1 MKVKFCFQDCEQLQL
16 PMSSWNVWNRLEIM
30 LDNPTTTT
38 QLQCCHYCYCYVFVV
53 GWSNNSNTTT
63 TLSLLLK
70 LCCCCWIIKQQQQ
83 HKYNIVIVVVVLL
96 LLDDQTTTK
105 QLKHCCCCCGCV
117 VVGWL
122 NNNNTTT
129 TLSLVLLL
137 LDDYVKFWSK
147 IEKTEL
153 VSEIDHYS
161 SPTAFVWFSQKL
173 AHMIYVP
180 ICKNCETDFWHFDF
194 LTLGEFFKFGLSLQ
208 NNSSSRTICADRPAL
223 VAFFRYFSV
232 YFFSFLK
239 PFSQIL
245 CLSLAFVLC

>member
-1 MKVKFCFQDCEQLQL
+1 
-16 PMSSWNVWNRLEIM
+16 M

-53 GWSNNSNTTT
+53 GLSNNSNTTT

-105 QLKHCCCCCGCV
+105 QLKHCCCCGCV

-153 VSEIDHYS
+153 VSDIDHYS

-232 YFFSFLK
+232 YFFHF
-239 PFSQIL
+239 
-245 CLSLAFVLC
+245 